1 MFEKLGSQST
11 DDAFVEAA
19 TDADARREYIA
30 KLSKARVQ
38 LTRLLIAT
46 SVIFLFNLAIELL
59 APLTTVRSSLS
70 QTLSTLQVIWAGLLA
85 TALLIGL
92 VSNDLAIKFL
102 KALEAGAQQATPADN
117 EREIKFDYSI
127 SGFNSNPSNKS
138 MWPIFCCLVRR

>member
-1 MFEKLGSQST
+1 MFEKFGSQAI

-19 TDADARREYIA
+19 TDANARREYIA

-46 SVIFLFNLAIELL
+46 SVIFLFSLAIEVL
-59 APLTTVRSSLS
+59 APLTTERSQLS
-70 QTLSTLQVIWAGLLA
+70 QALSTLQVIWAGLLA

-102 KALEAGAQQATPADN
+102 KALEAGARQP
-117 EREIKFDYSI
+117 E
-127 SGFNSNPSNKS
+127 
-138 MWPIFCCLVRR
+138 